1 MHLAW
6 MQISFL
12 DGTPSKPLSALSFGR
27 PARGVSK
34 QKFLVSFRHKLTI
47 FGDFAKQQMRNNP
60 HTCWN
65 YFGKKRKAKV
75 SFLLEKLISESTY
88 FRN

>member
-60 HTCWN
+60 HTHV
-65 YFGKKRKAKV
+65 GT
-75 SFLLEKLISESTY
+75 ISERKEKQRFLSY
-88 FRN
+88 LKN

>member
-34 QKFLVSFRHKLTI
+34 QKFLVSFRRKLTI
-47 FGDFAKQQMRNNP
+47 FGDFASQEMRNNP
-60 HTCWN
+60 HMLEL
-65 YFGKKRKAKV
+65 FVKEKQR
-75 SFLLEKLISESTY
+75 FLSYLK
-88 FRN
+88 N